1 MVPGY
6 RRTRPPRATRVLMLN
21 QVDDNRRCQ
30 NHHAMPAL
38 RPQLTPPY
46 RHLLAIDTSTDVL
59 SLALAISDGTA
70 NVSAW
75 AITTTSGASGA
86 RASAGMVPAIQKLV
100 RDAGLTFTDL
110 DAVVFGQGPGAFT
123 GLRTACAVAQGLAA
137 SARPGGIPVVPVN
150 SLLAIAQ
157 AARVEQADA
166 TARQWTA
173 CLDARMGEVYVARY
187 RFDAG
192 LTPVTLPVEIAASGL
207 MTPLALR
214 EALTGSTDGLAGN
227 AHAVYADVLA
237 DLPAAPVW
245 VSATPSATALLH
257 LTPAL
262 WAAGAAVPAAAA
274 MPLYVRDKVAQ
285 TTAEREAAKR
295 ASTVDPTH
303 G

>member
-1 MVPGY
+1 
-6 RRTRPPRATRVLMLN
+6 
-21 QVDDNRRCQ
+21 
-30 NHHAMPAL
+30 
-38 RPQLTPPY
+38 
-46 RHLLAIDTSTDVL
+46 
-59 SLALAISDGTA
+59 
-70 NVSAW
+70 
-75 AITTTSGASGA
+75 
-86 RASAGMVPAIQKLV
+86 
-100 RDAGLTFTDL
+100 
-110 DAVVFGQGPGAFT
+110 
-123 GLRTACAVAQGLAA
+123 
-137 SARPGGIPVVPVN
+137 
-150 SLLAIAQ
+150 
-157 AARVEQADA
+157 
-166 TARQWTA
+166 
-173 CLDARMGEVYVARY
+173 MGEVYVARY
-187 RFDAG
+187 RFHAG

>member
-86 RASAGMVPAIQKLV
+86 KASAGMVPAIQKLV

-137 SARPGGIPVVPVN
+137 SARRG
-150 SLLAIAQ
+150 
-157 AARVEQADA
+157 
-166 TARQWTA
+166 
-173 CLDARMGEVYVARY
+173 VY
-187 RFDAG
+187 
-192 LTPVTLPVEIAASGL
+192 PSCPSTLCWQLHRRRAWNKPMRRRGSG
-207 MTPLALR
+207 P
-214 EALTGSTDGLAGN
+214 
-227 AHAVYADVLA
+227 
-237 DLPAAPVW
+237 PVW
-245 VSATPSATALLH
+245 MRAWGKFMSPDTAF
-257 LTPAL
+257 TR
-262 WAAGAAVPAAAA
+262 V
-274 MPLYVRDKVAQ
+274 
-285 TTAEREAAKR
+285 
-295 ASTVDPTH
+295 
-303 G
+303 